1 MKKNI
6 LTLTL
11 CTILSTST
19 FAADYQSGDIVVR
32 GGITNVNAS
41 SDHTSILLNN
51 TDSSMTLTVDDN
63 SQLGLNFLYFYSTNI
78 AIEVLAATPFTHD
91 VTIHDKNAVLNVDGA
106 KLGEVTQLPPTISVL
121 YYIEN
126 QSAFKPYVGLG
137 VNYTIFFDEQFEDAP
152 KSLGLSNLELDA
164 SFGLSYQLGV
174 DYLIN
179 DNFHINAS
187 ARYIDISTDATFDV
201 GGESIGKATIDVDPM
216 VYSIM
221 LGYKF

>member
-11 CTILSTST
+11 LTILSSST
-19 FAADYQSGDIVVR
+19 FAADYQAGDIVIR
-32 GGITNVNAS
+32 GGITNVNPS
-41 SDHTSILLNN
+41 SDHTSIYLNN
-51 TDSSMTLTVDDN
+51 TDSTMTLTVDDN
-63 SQLGLNFLYFYSTNI
+63 SQLGLNFLYFYNANI
-78 AIEVLAATPFTHD
+78 AVEVLAATPFTHD

-152 KSLGLSNLELDA
+152 KSLGLSNLELDG

-187 ARYIDISTDATFDV
+187 VRYIDISTDATFDV
-201 GGESIGKATIDVDPM
+201 GGQSIGKATIDVDPM
-216 VYSIM
+216 VYSVM

>member
-6 LTLTL
+6 LTFTL
-11 CTILSTST
+11 LTILSSST
-19 FAADYQSGDIVVR
+19 LAADFQAGDIVIR
-32 GGITNVNAS
+32 GGITNVNPS
-41 SDHTSILLNN
+41 SDHTSIYLNN
-51 TDSSMTLTVDDN
+51 TDSTMTLTVDDN
-63 SQLGLNFLYFYSTNI
+63 SQLGLNFLYFYNANI
-78 AIEVLAATPFTHD
+78 AVEVLAATPFTHD

-152 KSLGLSNLELDA
+152 KSLGLSNLELDG

-187 ARYIDISTDATFDV
+187 VRYIDISTDATFDV
-201 GGESIGKATIDVDPM
+201 GGQSIGKATIDVDPM
-216 VYSIM
+216 VYSVM